1 MDHQHIDAIA
11 HQAGALP
18 EAVPDI
24 RARVQAHF
32 PEADV
37 SPQAV
42 ERWLSTTLRE
52 AAPHLFAQTQEVW
65 TQLGLA
71 KQEFDA
77 LPPGWRLAQAHR
89 QNPPVTTAHPNRP
102 VYRHLTS
109 AELAELDGLGL
120 TGAARHE
127 WARARQQTPAPQDH
141 G

>member
-1 MDHQHIDAIA
+1 MPHDQIDALA
-11 HQAGALP
+11 RQAGCLP

-42 ERWLSTTLRE
+42 ERWLVQTLKAE
-52 AAPHLFAQTQEVW
+52 KPELFSGPQPLW
-65 TQLGLA
+65 TQLGLDKA
-71 KQEFDA
+71 TFDQMPA
-77 LPPGWRLAQAHR
+77 SWRLAQAH
-89 QNPPVTTAHPNRP
+89 QQTPPTTTPHPNRP

-127 WARARQQTPAPQDH
+127 WARARQQTPAPQS
-141 G
+141 